1 MDAGQTPT
9 STGGHSRVRLYLAI
23 GAVVLAAIF
32 ILQNSQKVA
41 VKFFF
46 SETETPLIFALLFAV
61 LLGFVVGLG
70 LPRFRTPRNRDDD

>member
-32 ILQNSQKVA
+32 ILQNSQEVE

-46 SETETPLIFALLFAV
+46 STSETPLIFALLLAAG
-61 LLGFVVGLG
+61 LGFVIGLG
-70 LPRFRTPRNRDDD
+70 LPRFRSPRKRDDD

>member
-1 MDAGQTPT
+1 VDAPTPT
-9 STGGHSRVRLYLAI
+9 GPTPTGPRWRLYVAI
-23 GAVVLAAIF
+23 GGVLLAAIF

-61 LLGFVVGLG
+61 LLGFAIGLA
-70 LPRFRTPRNRDDD
+70 LPRFRGNRG